1 MHSMAK
7 TKQYKKL
14 MYKCYFDAR
23 SLTHCCYRKAKS
35 ITYSDCVSLALVMQR
50 SEAHAQHFIV
60 ACPALYF
67 STLSLTQSRFSVK
80 CPGEKKSVFRIYLQL
95 LSEVFLIPSIIQ
107 PDGAGERWRRS
118 VGPIM

>member
-80 CPGEKKSVFRIYLQL
+80 CPGEKKVYFEFIYNFCLKY
-95 LSEVFLIPSIIQ
+95 F
-107 PDGAGERWRRS
+107 
-118 VGPIM
+118 